1 MNLEKNESSWG
12 ESGHDDVTFLFR
24 EGGLSRDDGRRLR
37 GEGGKNGDFWMTSFV
52 NVPKKLAKS
61 LNHYVKLCL
70 WIANGQNMIKFF
82 LAYVSNFCPF
92 LNMGNFLELTKLE
105 LLFCLICFKNTQM

>member
-37 GEGGKNGDFWMTSFV
+37 GEGGKNGDFWMTSFL

-70 WIANGQNMIKFF
+70 WIANGQNMITFFFGICLKFLSLFEHGQF
-82 LAYVSNFCPF
+82 L
-92 LNMGNFLELTKLE
+92 G
-105 LLFCLICFKNTQM
+105 ID